1 MASQQPTIYDVAKAA
16 GVAPST
22 VSRAFSRPGR
32 VNSDTAQR
40 IREVAEELGYR
51 VNPIARALSTQR
63 TRMIALMVSDITNPF
78 YFEIIRGAE
87 KAAAAAGYTMVLSDT
102 QESHVLERQA
112 LELAMPAVEG
122 IVLASS
128 RMSDSAIRMTAK
140 QKPLIVLNRAITD
153 IPSVVTDNAGGAR
166 SALEHL
172 AALGHQ
178 TVTYVAGP
186 DASYADGLRWRAL
199 LEASQEFDV
208 RVRRTDP
215 NRPTVGDGIRAATV
229 LNPSTTSGVIA
240 YNDQLA
246 IGLIRGFNNAR
257 VKVPRDVSVVGFD
270 NVMLA
275 ELVTPGLTT
284 VAAPLK
290 LMGATAVQNL
300 LASMGGARPG
310 SRQPI
315 VLPTQLVV
323 RASTAKPR
331 RAKR

>member
-1 MASQQPTIYDVAKAA
+1 MAQQPTIYDVARVA

-32 VNSDTAQR
+32 VNSVTAQH
-40 IREVAEELGYR
+40 IRDVAEQLGYR

-63 TRMIALMVSDITNPF
+63 TRMIALVVSDITNPF

-87 KAAAAAGYTMVLSDT
+87 EAAVAAGYTMILSDT
-102 QESHVLERQA
+102 QESDLLERQA
-112 LELAMPAVEG
+112 LERAMPAVEG

-153 IPSVVTDNAGGAR
+153 VPSVVTDNARGAR
-166 SALEHL
+166 TALEHL
-172 AALGHQ
+172 LELGHE

-186 DASYADGLRWRAL
+186 EASYADGLRWRSL
-199 LEASQEFDV
+199 LEASRALQV
-208 RVRRTDP
+208 RVRREGP
-215 NRPTVGDGIRAATV
+215 NAPTVADGVRAAKQLKT
-229 LNPSTTSGVIA
+229 STTTAVIA

-246 IGLIRGFNNAR
+246 IGLLRGFHGAR
-257 VKVPRDVSVVGFD
+257 AKVPRDISVVGFD
-270 NVMLA
+270 NIQLA
-275 ELVTPGLTT
+275 EFVTPGLTT

-290 LMGATAVQNL
+290 LMGATAVQHL
-300 LASMGGARPG
+300 LASMGGGSPRPG
-310 SRQPI
+310 RRQPI

-323 RASTAKPR
+323 RASTAPPR
-331 RAKR
+331 SK